1 MSGLRILL
9 KNLFLSFADQY
20 RIHFRKKDWRNFAIK
35 NTNGCVLTEEQKM
48 QIMQYYK
55 PYLKVKTLFHAFYT
69 EKTGKFYV
77 NYIPDDIYYCYIDPY
92 FNDWEEAKYIDNKCM
107 YQDLFPEIVQ
117 PEVFVYKMNGLWFDS
132 SHNLISKADI
142 DSMLKNERELF
153 IKQATE
159 SDGGHG
165 VFYYNRNQ
173 NFWSL
178 VEKIEGD
185 IVVQRA
191 VKQHKC
197 LRDLNSSSVNTI
209 RVLSLLTLEGV
220 KIYSSILRMGINGAK
235 VDNASS
241 GGITCGITNDGRLK
255 EVAFS
260 KGGKKYLKHPDS
272 GIAFFNYEV
281 PGFKTIIDQIPKLH
295 CRIPHFRLVS
305 WDFAVDE
312 FENPVLIE
320 ANLHYGELDFHQL
333 NNGPIFGDDT
343 NKILEEVFG
352 KRKDIRK

>member
-1 MSGLRILL
+1 MIAAG
-9 KNLFLSFADQY
+9 
-20 RIHFRKKDWRNFAIK
+20 
-35 NTNGCVLTEEQKM
+35 
-48 QIMQYYK
+48 
-55 PYLKVKTLFHAFYT
+55 
-69 EKTGKFYV
+69 
-77 NYIPDDIYYCYIDPY
+77 
-92 FNDWEEAKYIDNKCM
+92 M

-209 RVLSLLTLEGV
+209 RVLSLLTLE
-220 KIYSSILRMGINGAK
+220 
-235 VDNASS
+235 
-241 GGITCGITNDGRLK
+241 
-255 EVAFS
+255 
-260 KGGKKYLKHPDS
+260 
-272 GIAFFNYEV
+272 
-281 PGFKTIIDQIPKLH
+281 
-295 CRIPHFRLVS
+295 
-305 WDFAVDE
+305 
-312 FENPVLIE
+312 
-320 ANLHYGELDFHQL
+320 
-333 NNGPIFGDDT
+333 
-343 NKILEEVFG
+343 
-352 KRKDIRK
+352 

>member
-1 MSGLRILL
+1 MLTLRC
-9 KNLFLSFADQY
+9 KNLLTKVGENRPTLTLCQISVINHGEHINIVAG
-20 RIHFRKKDWRNFAIK
+20 AILVNDK
-35 NTNGCVLTEEQKM
+35 EICVVILC
-48 QIMQYYK
+48 
-55 PYLKVKTLFHAFYT
+55 
-69 EKTGKFYV
+69 G
-77 NYIPDDIYYCYIDPY
+77 DR
-92 FNDWEEAKYIDNKCM
+92 M

-209 RVLSLLTLEGV
+209 RVLSLLTLE
-220 KIYSSILRMGINGAK
+220 
-235 VDNASS
+235 
-241 GGITCGITNDGRLK
+241 
-255 EVAFS
+255 
-260 KGGKKYLKHPDS
+260 
-272 GIAFFNYEV
+272 
-281 PGFKTIIDQIPKLH
+281 
-295 CRIPHFRLVS
+295 
-305 WDFAVDE
+305 
-312 FENPVLIE
+312 
-320 ANLHYGELDFHQL
+320 
-333 NNGPIFGDDT
+333 
-343 NKILEEVFG
+343 
-352 KRKDIRK
+352 